1 MEKKTFLDIFKDH
14 DKNYISSIYED
25 IELCKNIEISI
36 YTKEFVT
43 PDIYMNIKNNQSK
56 LGVFVH
62 GIGVF
67 ADCERKILC
76 FSTNTYETL
85 DYDIHVVKIKNKSKF
100 KELKHKDYLGSIM
113 ALGVKRSLFG
123 DLVVKGDA
131 CFVPMTR
138 SVSQYVQDNL
148 TTIGNCPCTIDRI
161 DINSED
167 IPKIEFEEK
176 IIMVTSLRLDNV
188 VPSICNMSRAKG
200 TDLISNGSVL
210 LNYLKCNRKDKL
222 IEMKDT
228 ITIRGFGKYK
238 INSIEG
244 ETSKGR
250 IKLLIGKYI

>member
-1 MEKKTFLDIFKDH
+1 MDKKTFLDIFKDH

-25 IELCKNIEISI
+25 IELCKNIEMPI

-43 PDIYMNIKNNQSK
+43 PDIYMNIKNNQGK

-62 GIGVF
+62 GTGVF
-67 ADCERKILC
+67 EDSERKMIC
-76 FSTNTYETL
+76 FSINAYETL
-85 DYDIHVVKIKNKSKF
+85 DYDIHVIKIKNKSKF
-100 KELKHKDYLGSIM
+100 KELKHKDYLGSMM

-131 CFVPMTR
+131 CFVPMAS

-148 TTIGNCPCTIDRI
+148 TAIGNCPCSIDRVN
-161 DINSED
+161 INSED

-176 IIMVTSLRLDNV
+176 IIIVTSLRLDNV
-188 VPSICNMSRAKG
+188 IPSICNMSRAKG

-210 LNYLKCNRKDKL
+210 LNYLICNRKDKL

-238 INSIEG
+238 VNSIEG

-250 IKLLIGKYI
+250 IKLLIGKYV

>member
-1 MEKKTFLDIFKDH
+1 MDKKTFLDIFKDH

-25 IELCKNIEISI
+25 IELCKNIEMPI

-43 PDIYMNIKNNQSK
+43 LDIYMNIKNNQGK

-62 GIGVF
+62 GTGVF
-67 ADCERKILC
+67 EDSERKMIC
-76 FSTNTYETL
+76 FSINAYETL
-85 DYDIHVVKIKNKSKF
+85 DYDIHVIKIKNKSKF

-131 CFVPMTR
+131 CFVPMAS

-148 TTIGNCPCTIDRI
+148 TAIGNCPCSIDRVN
-161 DINSED
+161 INSED

-176 IIMVTSLRLDNV
+176 IIIVTSLRLDNV
-188 VPSICNMSRAKG
+188 IPSICNMSRAKG

-210 LNYLKCNRKDKL
+210 LNYLICNRKDKL

-238 INSIEG
+238 VNSIEG

-250 IKLLIGKYI
+250 IKLLIGKYV

>member
-1 MEKKTFLDIFKDH
+1 MP
-14 DKNYISSIYED
+14 
-25 IELCKNIEISI
+25 I

-43 PDIYMNIKNNQSK
+43 PDIYMNIKNNQGK

-62 GIGVF
+62 GTGVF
-67 ADCERKILC
+67 EDSERKMIC
-76 FSTNTYETL
+76 FSINAYETL
-85 DYDIHVVKIKNKSKF
+85 DYDIHVIKIKNKSKF

-131 CFVPMTR
+131 CFVPMAS

-148 TTIGNCPCTIDRI
+148 TAIGNCPCSIDRVN
-161 DINSED
+161 INSED

-176 IIMVTSLRLDNV
+176 IIIVTSLRLDNV
-188 VPSICNMSRAKG
+188 IPSICNMSRAKG
-200 TDLISNGSVL
+200 ADLISNGSVL
-210 LNYLKCNRKDKL
+210 LNYLICNRKDKL

-238 INSIEG
+238 VNSIEG

-250 IKLLIGKYI
+250 IKLLIGKYV

>member
-1 MEKKTFLDIFKDH
+1 MDKKTFLDIFKDH

-25 IELCKNIEISI
+25 IELCKNIEMPI

-43 PDIYMNIKNNQSK
+43 PDIYMNIKNNQGK

-62 GIGVF
+62 GTGVF
-67 ADCERKILC
+67 EDSERKMIC
-76 FSTNTYETL
+76 FSINAYETL
-85 DYDIHVVKIKNKSKF
+85 DYDIHVIKIKNKSKF

-131 CFVPMTR
+131 CFVPMAS

-148 TTIGNCPCTIDRI
+148 TAIGSCPCSIDRVN
-161 DINSED
+161 INSED

-176 IIMVTSLRLDNV
+176 IIIVTSLRLDNV
-188 VPSICNMSRAKG
+188 IPSICNMSRAKG

-210 LNYLKCNRKDKL
+210 LNYLICNRKDKL

-238 INSIEG
+238 VNSIEG

-250 IKLLIGKYI
+250 IKLLIGKYV

>member
-25 IELCKNIEISI
+25 IELCNNIEIPI

-43 PDIYMNIKNNQSK
+43 PDIYMNIKNNQDK
-56 LGVFVH
+56 LGVLVH
-62 GIGVF
+62 GTGVF
-67 ADCERKILC
+67 ADSERKILC

-100 KELKHKDYLGSIM
+100 KDLKHKDYLGSIM

-131 CFVPMTR
+131 CFVPMIS

-176 IIMVTSLRLDNV
+176 IIIVTSLRLDNV

-210 LNYLKCNRKDKL
+210 LNYLTCNRKDKL

-238 INSIEG
+238 VNSIEG
-244 ETSKGR
+244 ETGKGR

>member
-1 MEKKTFLDIFKDH
+1 MP
-14 DKNYISSIYED
+14 
-25 IELCKNIEISI
+25 I

-43 PDIYMNIKNNQSK
+43 PDIYMNIKNNQGK

-62 GIGVF
+62 GTGVF
-67 ADCERKILC
+67 EDSERKMIC
-76 FSTNTYETL
+76 FSINAYETL
-85 DYDIHVVKIKNKSKF
+85 DYDIHVIKIKNKSKF

-131 CFVPMTR
+131 CFVPMAS

-148 TTIGNCPCTIDRI
+148 TAIGNCPCSIDRVN
-161 DINSED
+161 INSED

-176 IIMVTSLRLDNV
+176 IIIVTSLRLDNV
-188 VPSICNMSRAKG
+188 IPSICNMSRAKG

-210 LNYLKCNRKDKL
+210 LNYLICNRKDKL

-238 INSIEG
+238 VNSIEG

-250 IKLLIGKYI
+250 IKLLIGKYV

>member
-1 MEKKTFLDIFKDH
+1 MDKKTFLDIFKDH

-25 IELCKNIEISI
+25 IELCKNIEMPI

-43 PDIYMNIKNNQSK
+43 PDIYMNIKNNQGK

-62 GIGVF
+62 GTGVF
-67 ADCERKILC
+67 EDSERKMIC
-76 FSTNTYETL
+76 FSINAYETL
-85 DYDIHVVKIKNKSKF
+85 DYDIHVIKIKNKSKF

-131 CFVPMTR
+131 CFVPMAS

-148 TTIGNCPCTIDRI
+148 TAIGNCPCSIDRVN
-161 DINSED
+161 INSED

-176 IIMVTSLRLDNV
+176 IIIVTSLRLDNV
-188 VPSICNMSRAKG
+188 IPSICNMSRAKG

-210 LNYLKCNRKDKL
+210 LNYLICNRKDKL

-238 INSIEG
+238 VNSIEG

-250 IKLLIGKYI
+250 IKLLIGKYV